1 MMAQA
6 LLVDAH
12 PIVRKAVKQ
21 VLQTAF
27 PFLGVKESSG
37 GNDVV
42 REICEYPWALVIM
55 DINLPGQNGIAIIKK
70 AKASCPMTPIMV
82 FGTYSERRYAARAH
96 RAGATA
102 YLSKDRSIDHFINTV
117 GTVLDWQKPKARR
130 EVTVSESTVLSER
143 ELQVLKLF
151 AKGLSR
157 REIAR
162 ELKIKE
168 TTVSTY
174 KTKLIEKLDLRNFA
188 ELIHYAIEEGIN

>member
-42 REICEYPWALVIM
+42 REICGYPWALVIM

-70 AKASCPMTPIMV
+70 ATASCPMTPIMV
-82 FGTYSERRYAARAH
+82 FGTYSEIRYAARAH
-96 RAGATA
+96 HAGAIA

-117 GTVLDWQKPKARR
+117 RTVLDWQQPKARR
-130 EVTVSESTVLSER
+130 EVTRSESTVLSDR

>member
-96 RAGATA
+96 RAGAIA

-130 EVTVSESTVLSER
+130 EVTVSESTVLSDR

>member
-1 MMAQA
+1 MTAQA

-27 PFLGVKESSG
+27 PLICVKESSG

-42 REICEYPWALVIM
+42 GQICGYPWALVIM
-55 DINLPGQNGIAIIKK
+55 DIHLPGQNGIEIIKK
-70 AKASCPMTPIMV
+70 AKASCPMTPIIV
-82 FGTYSERRYAARAH
+82 FGTYSERQYAARAF
-96 RAGATA
+96 RAGAIA
-102 YLSKDRSIDHFINTV
+102 YLSKDRSLDDFINTV
-117 GTVLDWQKPKARR
+117 RTAFDRRQPQKRR
-130 EVTVSESTVLSER
+130 EATGSESMVLSDR
-143 ELQVLKLF
+143 EVQVLKLF
-151 AKGLSR
+151 VKGLSR

-168 TTVSTY
+168 RTVSTY
-174 KTKLIEKLDLRNFA
+174 KTQIIEKLDLRNFA

>member
-42 REICEYPWALVIM
+42 RDICGYPWALVIM

-70 AKASCPMTPIMV
+70 AKTSCPMTPIMV
-82 FGTYSERRYAARAH
+82 FGTYSERRYAARAY
-96 RAGATA
+96 RAGAIA

-117 GTVLDWQKPKARR
+117 GTVLERRQPKKLR
-130 EVTVSESTVLSER
+130 EGTGSESTVLSDR

-162 ELKIKE
+162 KLKIKE
-168 TTVSTY
+168 RTVSTY
-174 KTKLIEKLDLRNFA
+174 KTKLIEKLDVGNFA